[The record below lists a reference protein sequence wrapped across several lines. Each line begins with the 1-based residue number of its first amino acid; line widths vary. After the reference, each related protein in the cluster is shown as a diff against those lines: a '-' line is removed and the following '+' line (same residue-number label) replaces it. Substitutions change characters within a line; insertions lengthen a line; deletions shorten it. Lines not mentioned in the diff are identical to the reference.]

1 MIKRMCNKTTGFY
14 GYMGKIFGSRKVQR
28 DTGDRFYDDDGKE
41 WVLDIQNR
49 NVISAVSIKDSVM
62 KNVSAQDI
70 FSLVDVLKFVY
81 PEVSTGTVPI
91 VYREAYASSGYTVT
105 EEKKNFLVVKGG
117 KER

>member
-14 GYMGKIFGSRKVQR
+14 GYMGKIFGSRK
-28 DTGDRFYDDDGKE
+28 
-41 WVLDIQNR
+41 
-49 NVISAVSIKDSVM
+49 
-62 KNVSAQDI
+62 DI